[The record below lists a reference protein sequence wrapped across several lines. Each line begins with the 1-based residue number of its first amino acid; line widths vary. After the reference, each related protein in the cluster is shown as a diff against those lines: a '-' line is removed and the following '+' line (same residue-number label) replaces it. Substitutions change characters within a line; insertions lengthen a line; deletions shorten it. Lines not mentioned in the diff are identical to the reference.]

1 MNIFHKSH
9 HWKTLFS
16 FKKKKIQEDMVMD
29 DFIYLEYV
37 HLTIYINFFLLPLV
51 VVFEKKKKS
60 LTGTLENA
68 FFAFRI

>member
-1 MNIFHKSH
+1 
-9 HWKTLFS
+9 
-16 FKKKKIQEDMVMD
+16 MD

-51 VVFEKKKKS
+51 VFEKKKS